1 MFLSTIWKRRMM
13 KEELVRLA
21 RAEALN
27 PIQLRLWSYRDPS
40 ANICRNQNREK
51 ALDRN
56 GMVVIQS
63 VRNQEWYVGF
73 LQEISIKGVV
83 RVWVSRRYFPTCSPR
98 SWEPEI

>member
-1 MFLSTIWKRRMM
+1 M

-27 PIQLRLWSYRDPS
+27 PIQLRLWSCCDPS
-40 ANICRNQNREK
+40 ANICRNQNHEK

-63 VRNQEWYVGF
+63 VRNQESRYVGF
-73 LQEISIKGVV
+73 LQGGVTHLYKEGSKGVGI
-83 RVWVSRRYFPTCSPR
+83 T
-98 SWEPEI
+98 